1 MKKIVASVLAGFV
14 IVGSTFAM
22 STTAEAKARPHV
34 VGVHPVKAVPCNV
47 AGKKLLCAVEYNPYA

>member
-1 MKKIVASVLAGFV
+1 MKKIVVSVLAGFV
-14 IVGSTFAM
+14 ITFAM

-34 VGVHPVKAVPCNV
+34 VKTHPVKAVPCNV